1 MLSALRTSAVRAAT
15 RRPMSTTAAPK
26 MHKAKDAWV
35 ELKKTRPPPGHD
47 HVSTKSIFL
56 FFFQLPIGF
65 VLPGGKMA
73 DWLPAALLIFNPYKG
88 FMRGAY

>member
-1 MLSALRTSAVRAAT
+1 
-15 RRPMSTTAAPK
+15 MSTTAAPK

-56 FFFQLPIGF
+56 FFFQLKLPIGF
-65 VLPGGKMA
+65 SWEMA
-73 DWLPAALLIFNPYKG
+73 DCFPAALLRFKPW
-88 FMRGAY
+88 